1 MGVAFADANVLER
14 APSASPAAV
23 AGSVPA
29 GFGSSPQLHA
39 AMAIIDAASA
49 RIDVFMRTRMAAAHG

>member
-1 MGVAFADANVLER
+1 VLER